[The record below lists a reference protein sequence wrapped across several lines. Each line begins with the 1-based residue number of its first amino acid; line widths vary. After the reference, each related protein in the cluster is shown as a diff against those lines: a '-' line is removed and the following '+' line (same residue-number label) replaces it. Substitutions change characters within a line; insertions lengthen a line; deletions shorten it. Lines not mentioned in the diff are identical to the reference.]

1 MDHTAHGPRARL
13 IGYACIV
20 GSALLFGIAGTVAKM
35 LFVTAM
41 PPLVMVA
48 LRAFVSAGALAAIML
63 VLGKPIR
70 VRGRD
75 GWFLVELGVLLTL
88 VNVTFF
94 YAIALTNVAIALM
107 LEYTAPLLIVFAG
120 VLLGT
125 HRLNRPVLLILAG
138 NLAGCFLLVGG
149 YDPAL
154 WTGNAAGVVAGL
166 LCAVS
171 FAAYNVRCARGHTR
185 GLNSWTMTFWPFF
198 LSALFWLPATP
209 WIDYAA
215 VEPTWEVA
223 GFTLFVAIFGTVV
236 PYWLYL
242 EGLRTI
248 DPFPATV
255 IGMLDPVFAGLTA
268 YALLGESFD
277 PPQLAGMALIG
288 AVIVYLKRNEAA
300 VGGRTVPAAAARAE
314 TP

>member
-1 MDHTAHGPRARL
+1 MSDHTTANARL

-20 GSALLFGIAGTVAKM
+20 ASALLFGIAGTVAKM

-41 PPLVMVA
+41 PPLVMIA
-48 LRAFVSAGALAAIML
+48 LRAFVSAGAMAAIML
-63 VLGKPIR
+63 ALGKPIR
-70 VRGRD
+70 VARAD
-75 GWFLVELGVLLTL
+75 MPFLIQLGVLLTL

-94 YAIALTNVAIALM
+94 YAIALTNVALALM
-107 LEYTAPLLIVFAG
+107 LEYTAPLLIVAAG
-120 VLLGT
+120 VALGT

-138 NLAGCFLLVGG
+138 NVVGCFLLVGG
-149 YDPAL
+149 YDAAL
-154 WTGNAAGVVAGL
+154 WNANTAGVIVGL
-166 LCAVS
+166 LCAAS
-171 FAAYNVRCARGHTR
+171 FAAYNVWCARGHVR
-185 GLNSWTMTFWPFF
+185 GLNSWTMNFWPFF
-198 LSALFWLPATP
+198 LSALFWLAATP
-209 WIDYAA
+209 LIDYGA
-215 VEPTWEVA
+215 VEPTWEVI
-223 GFTLFVAIFGTVV
+223 GFTLFVGIFGTVA

-277 PPQLAGMALIG
+277 PPQIAGMLLVC

-300 VGGRTVPAAAARAE
+300 VQPTPASS
-314 TP
+314 